1 MELGRPNRVEWVHN
15 SRSLRDKNLSLIAA
29 AADIFGLNRPWDV
42 IKRKISPASVREFY
56 QFVATLWPP
65 STDLASLLPGPD
77 STLRALYL
85 GEYAPEVIIRNVC
98 RFGLYADEIILINPF
113 DNPNMIAEEYNPIVH
128 PEEWIEETL
137 RVLFQLMAM
146 APWVERGFVTFI
158 PNPGEFDRA
167 LLMKTAQLA
176 EERTKNN
183 PITRRDIDESVVKQ
197 QAMRKLLA
205 CPPDYIERTYRE
217 MDPSASD
224 EQVAL
229 LVKYVEEER
238 KHDPFLMEGTMD
250 KQPGQFMTMRTGAS
264 LEMGLYI
271 CQTIGSFPYTN
282 FRYRW
287 NEILS
292 AREQFDPTMETWT
305 PLTKAFQRL
314 DFKFLDRVDAKFAF
328 EIRKEERLGGFR
340 SYLRKVWNAIEGS
353 PDPTKAEALAR
364 DFSEELTQSYQ
375 DAKKEWSEIDI
386 ELLKWVGG
394 GGLVVGAGAAAS
406 ALATGGL
413 SLALPAAGFAVN
425 SVTQLVISTWKRR
438 NFRRAVPM
446 SAFIDLERKGH

>member
-1 MELGRPNRVEWVHN
+1 MSMPGRNDACPCGSGQKFKHCCLRLELGRPNRVEWVHN

-167 LLMKTAQLA
+167 SPYENRTACGGANKEQSHYA
-176 EERTKNN
+176 
-183 PITRRDIDESVVKQ
+183 PG
-197 QAMRKLLA
+197 
-205 CPPDYIERTYRE
+205 YR
-217 MDPSASD
+217 
-224 EQVAL
+224 
-229 LVKYVEEER
+229 
-238 KHDPFLMEGTMD
+238 
-250 KQPGQFMTMRTGAS
+250 
-264 LEMGLYI
+264 
-271 CQTIGSFPYTN
+271 
-282 FRYRW
+282 
-287 NEILS
+287 
-292 AREQFDPTMETWT
+292 
-305 PLTKAFQRL
+305 
-314 DFKFLDRVDAKFAF
+314 
-328 EIRKEERLGGFR
+328 
-340 SYLRKVWNAIEGS
+340 
-353 PDPTKAEALAR
+353 
-364 DFSEELTQSYQ
+364 
-375 DAKKEWSEIDI
+375 
-386 ELLKWVGG
+386 
-394 GGLVVGAGAAAS
+394 
-406 ALATGGL
+406 
-413 SLALPAAGFAVN
+413 
-425 SVTQLVISTWKRR
+425 
-438 NFRRAVPM
+438 
-446 SAFIDLERKGH
+446 